1 MHEYFD
7 HIPGIVN
14 IEKIFLKNQLFLLTL
29 RCRHLKH
36 VSSVN
41 ENALNLI
48 KFRINIE
55 KKHIS
60 MEPY

>member
-29 RCRHLKH
+29 R
-36 VSSVN
+36 VD
-41 ENALNLI
+41 I
-48 KFRINIE
+48 
-55 KKHIS
+55 
-60 MEPY
+60 